1 MHRTAAVLSALLL
14 TAAPAIADDFVTLDA
29 EGSVTETADR
39 LVAAV
44 EQAGATVFARV
55 PHSKGAES
63 VGMELQDAELVI
75 FGNPKLGTPALQ
87 EDIRAGLVLPL
98 RVLVHDDGG
107 QTRITYEEVDDMF
120 DDLDIDDDAEFVD
133 QMKGALE
140 TLTTAA
146 AGS

>member
-1 MHRTAAVLSALLL
+1 MNRTAAVFAALLL

-44 EQAGATVFARV
+44 EEAGATVFARV

-63 VGMELQDAELVI
+63 IGMELQDAELVI
-75 FGNPKLGTPALQ
+75 FGNPRLGTPALQ

-98 RVLVHDDGG
+98 RVLVHDDEG
-107 QTRITYEEVDDMF
+107 QTRITYEEVDEMF
-120 DDLDIDDDAEFVD
+120 DDLDIDDDAEFVG

-140 TLTTAA
+140 KLTTAA
-146 AGS
+146 AGG